1 MIKLE
6 DLRRGAHVKGIDP
19 HHLVTVVDVQW
30 HGEDAVELFF
40 KRADGQVGT
49 QLLYRESEAALEIAQ
64 AGRVWSFDGNGDLLR
79 LTSEAY
85 RIHLA
90 HLFDPVLA
98 VHTSL
103 IEPLPHQITA
113 VYGEMLTR
121 QPLRFLLADDPGAGK
136 TIMAGLLIKELVV
149 RGEVERCQICVPG
162 GLSEQ

>member
-6 DLRRGAHVKGIDP
+6 DLRRGARVKGIDP
-19 HHLVTVVDVQW
+19 HHLVTV
-30 HGEDAVELFF
+30 
-40 KRADGQVGT
+40 ADGQVGT

-90 HLFDPVLA
+90 YLFDPVLA

-121 QPLRFLLADDPGAGK
+121 QPLRFLLADDRAPARPLWLGCSSKNWLCGA
-136 TIMAGLLIKELVV
+136 TYSAA
-149 RGEVERCQICVPG
+149 
-162 GLSEQ
+162 